1 MLALIALHGMDEAIT
16 RVHPQARVIAYAD
29 DCVVLHEDR
38 RVLEHSQQ
46 LLRLWLAEIGLTLH
60 ETKSH
65 IRHTLEG
72 KDPGFE
78 FLGFHIRQY
87 LVGKHQSGKRPGAN
101 ASGIKP

>member
-1 MLALIALHGMDEAIT
+1 MRKPAATDRPYLQSLSHSFTL
-16 RVHPQARVIAYAD
+16 

>member
-1 MLALIALHGMDEAIT
+1 MAWT
-16 RVHPQARVIAYAD
+16 RPSPRYPQARVIAYAD
-29 DCVVLHEDR
+29 DCVVLHEDH

-46 LLRLWLAEIGLTLH
+46 LLRLWLAEIGLTLN

-72 KDPGFE
+72 DDPGFE

-87 LVGKHQSGKRPGAN
+87 RVGNTNRANVLVAN